1 MREIVGSVLLVL
13 LCAAGLTAV
22 LQSFCTWLLAPGK
35 EKAMLIL
42 VPMRGHCEDAEQVL
56 RSAVQRVRAMGGA
69 DRKTL
74 RCVDCGMD
82 PATRDVCARMCAA
95 HDGLFLV
102 KIEEISAHIHCNP
115 EENQV

>member
-35 EKAMLIL
+35 EKAMLRL

-74 RCVDCGMD
+74 LCVDCGMD
-82 PATRDVCARMCAA
+82 DETQEICARFCA
-95 HDGLFLV
+95 DRPGMKV
-102 KIEEISAHIHCNP
+102 IVPEEISAWFHCNAP
-115 EENQV
+115 QDDV